1 MTSILEKLSVRRVAL
16 PISVEQYHRLGREGI
31 IGQRTELLRGVI
43 IERMT
48 KSPLH
53 TYVVHVIARW
63 LQENI
68 EADQHLRKEEPLTF
82 ADSEPEPDIAVVSG
96 QPEAYRACHPAT
108 ADLVVEVAIASVGLD
123 RDKGDIYAAA
133 GVPEY
138 WVVIPEERAVEIYR
152 DPTGNGYAVCERLT
166 AGESLLKPQRAA
178 RAAIRLATLFA

>member
-16 PISVEQYHRLGREGI
+16 PISVEQYHRLGQEGI

-53 TYVVHVIARW
+53 TFVVQLIVRW
-63 LQENI
+63 LQESI

-96 QPEAYRACHPAT
+96 KPDSYRVCHPAT
-108 ADLVVEVAIASVGLD
+108 AELVIEVAIASVGLD

-152 DPTGNGYAVCERLT
+152 DPTANGYAVCERLT
-166 AGESLLKPQRAA
+166 DGESQLRPRRAP
-178 RAAIRLATLFA
+178 RATIRLASLFA